1 MYNIF
6 YIFIIS
12 ICIIII
18 FIFMLTITLSSA
30 CSFLTVMKIIKS
42 IIILNIQSFEA
53 KLCAVAVNG

>member
-1 MYNIF
+1 
-6 YIFIIS
+6 
-12 ICIIII
+12 
-18 FIFMLTITLSSA
+18 MLTITLSSA